1 MDALR
6 KMKEGIEAKKEEAL
20 MKVEEKKEALIKVKE
35 NMEAKK
41 EEALNK
47 VNEKKE
53 ALMKVKEDVEEK
65 KMEAVRKV
73 KEEVEEKKEALM
85 NLKEDV
91 EEKIE
96 PVKMFFRGRMV
107 GPISGINTTNIV
119 STLSTIN
126 TAVPPA
132 SAIEYDSD
140 SSDSSKGS
148 AESLNDEKVNGKSR
162 KRHSHRNGDTASL
175 ITSYPAVNS
184 PPLNV
189 VVHQSH
195 GEQIFYP
202 GVKYSGV
209 QESALNNHQGKD
221 NVAKKG
227 LNGFSPSPHKILDQ
241 NGTYTSFEEGS
252 TSENRIV
259 NLGNKISEE
268 VTEIYLEKLYQKPES
283 HEFYCPNC
291 KTCITKVLI
300 IRERYLEAAPNVAHP
315 NKEDLRCSNCFAF
328 LIPVGNWIRNIFA
341 SKNPAGQG
349 IAATLTA
356 TPKPLPSNPVSSAGL
371 EEPLLPHYSDKD
383 LGDQIPREPQ
393 TVGHHVPE
401 GTDPKHIIHHLGDN
415 APHGAVE
422 NSGAGNA
429 ATLTPTPKP
438 LPSNSGNN
446 AGLEEPLLPYYSDK
460 GLGDQISREPQ
471 TVGNNAP
478 VATEPSKH
486 IIHHSGGNPPH
497 GAVENSGVG
506 STVTEPGDGI
516 SILMPPPNEQLLG
529 TEPRSTKSW
538 EILKSIV
545 YGGLT
550 ESITSLGIVTSAASA
565 DAATLNVIALALA
578 NLIGGLFVICHNLW
592 EFKNDEST
600 VTSKET
606 GQQVDRYEEV
616 LGQKTNFIFHVP
628 AAILAF
634 LIFGLVPPVVYGF
647 SFHESDDKDL
657 KLAAVAGASLLC
669 ITLLALAKARTQ
681 RNPKYMKTVLQYVAV
696 GFGVSG
702 ASYVAGNLLDRLMEK
717 LGWFQQTHV
726 DKTFPLPQFM

>member
-227 LNGFSPSPHKILDQ
+227 LNGFSPSAHKILDQ

-341 SKNPAGQG
+341 SKNPAGQ
-349 IAATLTA
+349 
-356 TPKPLPSNPVSSAGL
+356 
-371 EEPLLPHYSDKD
+371 
-383 LGDQIPREPQ
+383 
-393 TVGHHVPE
+393 
-401 GTDPKHIIHHLGDN
+401 
-415 APHGAVE
+415 
-422 NSGAGNA
+422 GNA